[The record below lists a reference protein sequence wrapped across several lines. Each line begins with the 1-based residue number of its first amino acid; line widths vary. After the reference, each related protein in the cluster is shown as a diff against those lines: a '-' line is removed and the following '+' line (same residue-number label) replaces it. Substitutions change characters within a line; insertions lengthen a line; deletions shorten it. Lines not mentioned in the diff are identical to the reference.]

1 MGAHPYWYFVPYKE
15 NIQEALDDLRNH
27 EFAAGR
33 YNPVNSFPSFP
44 VTDDEIVTNAEYGS
58 IDEAREAA
66 AEEGTRS
73 ILDLDHIAASADI
86 FALTAL
92 DKDSLL
98 DLYDT
103 DCPTHDQVE
112 EEMGFLEDI
121 DRGQGIYIVIHE
133 DGSPSEIFF
142 AGYSFD

>member
-15 NIQEALDDLRNH
+15 NIQEALDDLRNR

-33 YNPVNSFPSFP
+33 YNPVTPFPSFP
-44 VTDDEIVTNAEYGS
+44 VTDDEINSNAEYGS
-58 IDEAREAA
+58 IVEAREAA

-73 ILDLDHIAASADI
+73 ILDLDRIAATADI

-92 DKDSLL
+92 DKDSLF

-103 DCPTHDQVE
+103 DCPTRDQVE
-112 EEMGFLEDI
+112 EKMGFLEDVE
-121 DRGQGIYIVIHE
+121 RGQGIYIVIYE
-133 DGSPSEIFF
+133 DNLPSEILFS
-142 AGYSFD
+142 GYSFD

>member
-15 NIQEALDDLRNH
+15 NIQEALDDLRNR

-33 YNPVNSFPSFP
+33 YNPVTPFPSFP
-44 VTDDEIVTNAEYGS
+44 ITDDELITSAEYGS

-66 AEEGTRS
+66 AEDGTRS
-73 ILDLDHIAASADI
+73 ILDLDHIADYADI
-86 FALTAL
+86 FAVTVL
-92 DKDSLL
+92 DKDSLF

-112 EEMGFLEDI
+112 GEMGFLEDI
-121 DRGQGIYIVIHE
+121 DRGQGVYIVIYE
-133 DGSPSEIFF
+133 DGSPNELFF